1 MGSGR
6 GGGKGH
12 KGAGI
17 EDPERGAVHED
28 LILEPAEVKASE
40 AHLQLMELFREDAD
54 YSGCKYSQKLTL

>member
-54 YSGCKYSQKLTL
+54 Y